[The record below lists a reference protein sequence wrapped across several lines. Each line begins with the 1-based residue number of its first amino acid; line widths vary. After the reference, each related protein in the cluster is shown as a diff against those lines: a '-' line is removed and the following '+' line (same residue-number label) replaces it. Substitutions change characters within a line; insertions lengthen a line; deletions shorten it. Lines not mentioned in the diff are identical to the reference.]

1 MKKVVILALLMVS
14 TFSFA
19 QETKKESKWVI
30 GAGVNFI
37 DNTSSENNEY
47 FNFSNWNAN
56 LGFSKLSVQY
66 YYNTNLSVSSEF
78 TMNRLDK
85 DVDQNG
91 ESMDSNLSYFGF
103 DLNARYNVAGL
114 MKLPSKFAVEPILG
128 VGNAWTSGNPNQ
140 SFNTGLSLGYQITET
155 YGVRVQTLGKFAA
168 EKYTVGNNMIQ
179 HSLELYIKL

>member
-1 MKKVVILALLMVS
+1 MVS

-37 DNTSSENNEY
+37 DNTSSGINEY
-47 FNFSNWNAN
+47 LNYSNWNAT

-78 TMNRLDK
+78 TINKLDK

-91 ESMDSNLSYFGF
+91 QSIDANLSYFGF
-103 DLNARYNVAGL
+103 DLNARYNVAGM
-114 MKLPSKFAVEPILG
+114 MKLPNKFSVEPILG
-128 VGNAWTSGNPNQ
+128 VGNSWTSGNSNQ
-140 SFNTGLSLGYQITET
+140 SLNTGLSLGYQINET
-155 YGVRVQTLGKFAA
+155 YVIRVQTLGKFAS
-168 EKYTVGNNMIQ
+168 EKNTVGNNMIQ
-179 HSLELYIKL
+179 HSLELYFKL

>member
-37 DNTSSENNEY
+37 DNTSSGNNEY
-47 FNFSNWNAN
+47 FNFSNWNAT

-66 YYNTNLSVSSEF
+66 FYNTNLSVSSEF
-78 TMNRLDK
+78 TINRLDK
-85 DVDQNG
+85 GVDQNG
-91 ESMDSNLSYFGF
+91 QSIDANLSYFGF

-114 MKLPSKFAVEPILG
+114 MKLPSKFSVEPILG

-140 SFNTGLSLGYQITET
+140 SFNTGLSLGYQINET

-179 HSLELYIKL
+179 HSLELYFKL

>member
-37 DNTSSENNEY
+37 DNTSSGSNEY
-47 FNFSNWNAN
+47 FNYSNWNAT

-66 YYNTNLSVSSEF
+66 YYNTNLSFSSEF

-85 DVDQNG
+85 DVKQN
-91 ESMDSNLSYFGF
+91 EQVIDANLSYFGF
-103 DLNARYNVAGL
+103 DLNARYNVARL
-114 MKLPSKFAVEPILG
+114 MKLPGKFAVEPILG
-128 VGNAWTSGNPNQ
+128 LGNAWTAGNTNQ
-140 SFNTGLSLGYQITET
+140 SLNTGISLGYQINET
-155 YGVRVQTLGKFAA
+155 YGVRLQTLGKFAA
-168 EKYTVGNNMIQ
+168 EKNTVGNNMIQ
-179 HSLELYIKL
+179 HSLELYFKL